1 MLHATAVTTATMTK
15 LIFMTRNNRNEN
27 STKIEHGTNYNAAF
41 LERLI
46 LIFQQLIIIVL
57 GRQYIAFIHALIYN
71 IL

>member
-57 GRQYIAFIHALIYN
+57 HN
-71 IL
+71 I